1 MTTPNPLDRI
11 RVEGIRI
18 NCVIGLNEWERLV
31 RQEVVIDVTVHADT
45 RKAGA
50 SDNVADTVNYRTV
63 IKKVV
68 EHVTASR
75 YRLIEALAENVAR
88 LCLSEPGARRVD
100 VRVRK
105 PGALRDADSVGV
117 EISRSSIDDARRASA

>member
-1 MTTPNPLDRI
+1 MTGTGPLDRI
-11 RVEGIRI
+11 RIDGIRI

-31 RQEVVIDVTVHADT
+31 RQEVVIDITVHADT

-63 IKKVV
+63 TKKVV
-68 EHVTASR
+68 EHVASSR

-88 LCLSEPGARRVD
+88 LCLAEPGARRVD

-117 EISRSSIDDARRASA
+117 EISRSSAADATRPPA